1 MGMPECFLFFFGLVH
16 SSDIHV
22 TVLLIPSSAKHI
34 DYTRPMT
41 DLANCR
47 PVGLF
52 KLHTSLTFLSV
63 ASIQN
68 QFKPCPQTCLRG
80 ALYVQ

>member
-1 MGMPECFLFFFGLVH
+1 M
-16 SSDIHV
+16 HV

-34 DYTRPMT
+34 DYIRPMT

-52 KLHTSLTFLSV
+52 KLHTSLTFSCI
-63 ASIQN
+63 ATI
-68 QFKPCPQTCLRG
+68 
-80 ALYVQ
+80 